1 MAPRRR
7 VSAKNPR
14 FQRIPRGPNR
24 LGLEHRDGHMQVAE
38 IQRARMLAAMVEVSA
53 EHGARNVSVVHVV
66 ERSGVSRRTFY
77 ELFSC
82 SEECFL
88 AALEDSRARASRYV
102 LADYDRSARWAER
115 IRSSLTGLLSFLD
128 VERGAGQLLIVG
140 SLGAG
145 VKALER
151 RERVLAQMISL
162 VDEGGTLKGT
172 PHRAQAG
179 KETKS
184 GSQLPPLTSEGVVG
198 GVLSVL
204 YSRLLQND
212 PGRLL
217 SLTGPLMSMI
227 VLPYLGPAAAR
238 RELSRPVPKAPARAR
253 RADPN
258 PLSGLQ
264 MRLTYRTMRVLMAI
278 AEVDGRRPYPTN
290 RQVADGAGITD
301 QGQVSKLL
309 TRLSKL
315 GLMENTGVGA
325 VKGAANAWRLTE
337 RGRELHGAI
346 SEQTSRS

>member
-1 MAPRRR
+1 VPGR
-7 VSAKNPR
+7 
-14 FQRIPRGPNR
+14 
-24 LGLEHRDGHMQVAE
+24 EHPDGHRQVAE

-53 EHGARNVSVVHVV
+53 ERGARNVSVVHVV

-82 SEECFL
+82 SEECLL
-88 AALEDSRARASRYV
+88 AALDDAMARASRYV
-102 LADYDRSARWAER
+102 LADYDPSARWAER

-128 VERGAGQLLIVG
+128 VERGAGRLLIVG

-172 PHRAQAG
+172 G

-238 RELSRPVPKAPARAR
+238 KELSRPVPKAPARAR

-325 VKGAANAWRLTE
+325 GKGAANAWRLTA
-337 RGRELHGAI
+337 RGKELHGAI

>member
-1 MAPRRR
+1 VPGR
-7 VSAKNPR
+7 
-14 FQRIPRGPNR
+14 
-24 LGLEHRDGHMQVAE
+24 EHPDGHTQGAHGRQVAE

-53 EHGARNVSVVHVV
+53 ERGARNVSVAHVV

-82 SEECFL
+82 SEECLL
-88 AALEDSRARASRYV
+88 AALDDAMARASRHI
-102 LADYDRSARWAER
+102 LDSYDPSARWAER
-115 IRSSLTGLLSFLD
+115 IRMALTGLLSFGD
-128 VERGAGQLLIVG
+128 VERGMGRLLIVE

-145 VKALER
+145 APAQER

-162 VDEGGTLKGT
+162 VEEGRTLKGT
-172 PHRAQAG
+172 PYGRTAG
-179 KETKS
+179 AEIKT
-184 GSQLPPLTSEGVVG
+184 GSEPPPLTSEGIVG

-204 YSRLLQND
+204 YSRLLQDD

-238 RELSRPVPKAPARAR
+238 KELARPVPKAPASAR

-258 PLSGLQ
+258 PLGGLE
-264 MRLTYRTMRVLMAI
+264 MRLTYRTVRVLMAI
-278 AEVDGRRPYPTN
+278 AEQDGRRPYPTN

-315 GLMENTGVGA
+315 GLMENRGVGA
-325 VKGAANAWRLTE
+325 TQGAANAWRLTA